1 MLPMTRQKNGATC
14 LWVARSVKK
23 QTKKQ
28 QQHTQYLNLG
38 AYHLQINIANI
49 DTYATIVKLEKG
61 NYTHEL
67 N

>member
-1 MLPMTRQKNGATC
+1 MG
-14 LWVARSVKK
+14 RSVKK
-23 QTKKQ
+23 TNKKNTPKN
-28 QQHTQYLNLG
+28 HTQYLNLG

-49 DTYATIVKLEKG
+49 DTYATKVKLEKG